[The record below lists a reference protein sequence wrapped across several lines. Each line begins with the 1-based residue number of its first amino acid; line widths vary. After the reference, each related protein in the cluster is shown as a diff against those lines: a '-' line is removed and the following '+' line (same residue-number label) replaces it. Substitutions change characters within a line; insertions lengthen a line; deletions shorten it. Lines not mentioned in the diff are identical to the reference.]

1 MRMKK
6 LKSNTLTHP
15 QHQPTNPCDFSFH
28 ITKVAVAQI
37 CRSVGFGR
45 SQVTALN
52 TLTLVATK
60 YLETLGSSATSFSG
74 AANRS
79 QPNLLDLTNALHD
92 ISLHVGFNGAG
103 TLYGDDCFLK
113 SAVLEDLSGFV
124 SSTDEIPFAKPIGRP
139 KERETEDSKPS
150 QGGNLQ
156 RGGHIPEWL
165 PGFPDVGNKEQCNKR
180 VSGETLWENSASVL
194 RHETEEFQ
202 EKRDGSNCGKLSKE
216 RRRVKF
222 WIKGGKRVD
231 KNRCSGNN
239 LFSQSRDEEAE
250 AEAEHKKSKE
260 KQTLVYQRR
269 RKKVQ

>member
-6 LKSNTLTHP
+6 LKSRRKSNTLTHP
-15 QHQPTNPCDFSFH
+15 QHEATNPCDFSFH

-60 YLETLGSSATSFSG
+60 YLETLGRSATSFSG
-74 AANRS
+74 AANRA

-92 ISLHVGFNGAG
+92 ISLHVGFKGVG

-124 SSTDEIPFAKPIGRP
+124 RSTDEIPFAKPIGRP

-165 PGFPDVGNKEQCNKR
+165 PVFPDVGNKEQCNKR

-202 EKRDGSNCGKLSKE
+202 EKRDGSNGGKLSKE

-231 KNRCSGNN
+231 MNRCSGNN
-239 LFSQSRDEEAE
+239 LFSQSRDE
-250 AEAEHKKSKE
+250 EAEHKKSKE